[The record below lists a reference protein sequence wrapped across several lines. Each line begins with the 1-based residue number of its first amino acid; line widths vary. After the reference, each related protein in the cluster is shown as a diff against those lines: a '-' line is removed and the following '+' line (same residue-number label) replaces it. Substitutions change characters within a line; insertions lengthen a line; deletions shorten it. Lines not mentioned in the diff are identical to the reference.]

1 MLYMENKDCILAA
14 RNGDKHAMSQLL
26 MENRNLVA
34 SVVCKTV
41 FEEDNRKDII
51 QNIFAKVVKA
61 IHEFNGAC
69 KFSTWL
75 YRISINEVAEYNRS
89 LLRSKKIFQTINSDD
104 DIFQDINS
112 PDGLE
117 AYTKKEIS
125 ISINAAVNELPLE
138 QKTAFS
144 LFYFCG
150 YSGKDAAQVLNV
162 TEDNFFMKLKTARDK
177 VRKSLISKGW
187 KL

>member
-1 MLYMENKDCILAA
+1 MENKECILAA
-14 RNGDKHAMSQLL
+14 RNGDKHAMTQLL
-26 MENRNLVA
+26 MEYRNLVS
-34 SVVCKTV
+34 SVVCRTV
-41 FEEDNRKDII
+41 FEKDNRKDII
-51 QNIFAKVVKA
+51 QNVFFKVVKA
-61 IHEFNGAC
+61 IHEFNGTC

-89 LLRSKKIFQTINSDD
+89 LLRSKETFQSIETDE

-112 PDGLE
+112 TDGLE

-125 ISINAAVNELPLE
+125 ISINTAVNELPLE

-162 TEDNFFMKLKTARDK
+162 TEDNFFMKLKAARDK
-177 VRKSLISKGW
+177 VRKALVSKGW